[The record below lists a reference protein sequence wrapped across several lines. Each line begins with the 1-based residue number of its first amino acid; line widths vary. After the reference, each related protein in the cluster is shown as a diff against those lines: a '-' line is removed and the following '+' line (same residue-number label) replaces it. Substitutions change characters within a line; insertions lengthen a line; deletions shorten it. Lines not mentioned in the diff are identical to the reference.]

1 MDKRLLTV
9 VKKEL
14 RRVFTDRRLV
24 FSTMLLPALSIFLM
38 YSLMGNMISTKVDD
52 ISTNV
57 PSSVVINAPD
67 SFISYSKEN
76 NIEDSFKIEYISDT
90 KNIGMY
96 KDNILNGELELLVI
110 FDGNFDSSVSEYVN
124 PNVTRYYN
132 RSEEYSAE
140 AKWNID
146 NVLNDYESFLLGERI
161 GNQEHVN
168 VFDLNRGIEKD
179 SIEDEQRATGKGM
192 STLFPMLIAIFLFAG
207 AMSVGADIIA
217 GEKERG
223 TMATLLVTPVKRET
237 LALGKII
244 ALAIIAIVSASSSF
258 LGIIA
263 SLPSAGKM
271 FASDGMDISALKFG
285 SSEYLSLAAIMLT
298 LVGLYVAVVCVVS
311 VISNSV
317 KEANTYMAPIYMVV
331 MIAGFSTIFAD
342 GAVETWRFLIPI
354 YGSIIALKNLFAFE
368 LTSTM
373 VLYTCASSIIVTSGA
388 IYLIKILFNSER
400 VMFSK

>member
-24 FSTMLLPALSIFLM
+24 FSTMVLPALSIFLM

-57 PSSVVINAPD
+57 PSAVVIDAPD

-76 NIEDSFKIEYISDT
+76 NIEDSFEIEYISDT
-90 KNIGMY
+90 ENIGMY

-110 FDGNFDSSVSEYVN
+110 FDENFDSSVSEYVN